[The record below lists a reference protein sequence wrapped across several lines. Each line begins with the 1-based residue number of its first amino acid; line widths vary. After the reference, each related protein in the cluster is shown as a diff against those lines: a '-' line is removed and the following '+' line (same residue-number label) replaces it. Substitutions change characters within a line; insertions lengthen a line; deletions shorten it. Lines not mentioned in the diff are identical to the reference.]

1 MRSVYLHEL
10 SSAFTGLT
18 AYVFSAF
25 LLLFGGIYTV
35 AYSLQMG
42 VANFEYVLDSM
53 SFLFILII
61 PVVTMRTL
69 AEERH
74 QKTEQLLYALP
85 LTMGQVVVGKFL
97 ALLCQF
103 LLPVGLLGLYP
114 LVLRLFGQVPM
125 AAAYGSLC
133 GFFFLGAALLA
144 IGLFVSSV
152 TESQSVAAG
161 LCFVVTLLN
170 YFLESLAQLVPGTGL
185 ASLAAIGVC
194 IALVGVLI
202 YRVTKN
208 GVFAAVLTM
217 LALAGNLLA
226 FAWKSSAFEGLFA
239 SVIRT
244 LSLFS
249 RFSVFV
255 TGVLDWTAVVYD
267 LTVIGVFLVLTVQV
281 LEKRRWSE

>member
-1 MRSVYLHEL
+1 MRHVYAHEV
-10 SSAFTGLT
+10 SAAFTGLT

-25 LLLFGGIYTV
+25 LLLFGGIYTM
-35 AYSLQMG
+35 AYCLQMG
-42 VANFEYVLDSM
+42 LANFEFVLDSM
-53 SFLFILII
+53 SFLFLFII
-61 PVVTMRTL
+61 PVVTMRAL

-97 ALLCQF
+97 ALLTQF

-114 LVLRLFGQVPM
+114 LVLRLFGRVSLG
-125 AAAYGSLC
+125 AAYGCLC
-133 GFFFLGAALLA
+133 GFFLLGAALIA
-144 IGLFVSSV
+144 IGLFVSAL

-161 LCFVVTLLN
+161 LCFVVMLLN
-170 YFLESLAQLVPGTGL
+170 YFLESLAQLVPGTAA
-185 ASLAAIGVC
+185 ASLAAF
-194 IALVGVLI
+194 ALVIGALGVLL

-208 GVFAAVLTM
+208 GVFAAVVTM
-217 LALAGNLLA
+217 LALAGNLLV
-226 FAWKSSAFEGLFA
+226 FAWKSSVFEGLFA
-239 SVIRT
+239 SVIRR

-255 TGVLDWTAVVYD
+255 TGVFDWTALVYD
-267 LTVIGVFLVLTVQV
+267 LTVIAFFLVLTVQT